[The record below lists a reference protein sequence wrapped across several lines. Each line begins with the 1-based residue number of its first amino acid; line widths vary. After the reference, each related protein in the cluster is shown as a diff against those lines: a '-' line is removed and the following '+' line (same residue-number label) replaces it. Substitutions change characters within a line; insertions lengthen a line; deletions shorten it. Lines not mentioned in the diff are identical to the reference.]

1 VKADSN
7 VRLEISL
14 LQYLLFDFLGLL
26 SAPLLHI
33 FLVELL
39 LRTALQLY
47 ILPRGPS
54 PTFLV
59 LYQHLSGIARDAM
72 AWIELVRCVLLVACF
87 SRLCGNVNKNK
98 RELKDMVH
106 CLPETRH
113 KLC

>member
-1 VKADSN
+1 MYVKADSN

-72 AWIELVRCVLLVACF
+72 AWIVACF